1 MFKLWDT
8 RPVVGIVLF
17 PKVEVLDFAGP
28 YEVFACA
35 KNAKGKT
42 LFRAHTMA
50 AGREVECQGGLR
62 VRPDYLLDKAPG
74 LDIIVVPGG
83 PGAREHH
90 RQKPVLE
97 FLRQRAETPADI
109 VSVCTGSYLLA
120 AAGLLGGLEATTHSA
135 RLDDFSKTFS
145 KVKVKGEKIV
155 DQGRIITSAGVSS
168 GIDLALYLLEK
179 YYGNE
184 TRSREAKRLDGP
196 WQ

>member
-42 LFRAHTMA
+42 LFKVQTLA
-50 AGREVECQGGLR
+50 AVREVECQGGLR
-62 VRPDYLLDKAPG
+62 VRPDCQLDKAPG

-83 PGAREHH
+83 PGTREHR

-97 FLRQRAETPADI
+97 FLRERSESPADI
-109 VSVCTGSYLLA
+109 ASVCTGSYLLA
-120 AAGLLGGLEATTHSA
+120 AAGLLDGLVATTHSA
-135 RLDDFSKTFS
+135 RLKDFAKAFP
-145 KVKVKGEKIV
+145 KVKAKSEKIV
-155 DQGRIITSAGVSS
+155 DQGQIISAGGVAS
-168 GIDLALYLLEK
+168 GIDLALYILEK
-179 YYGNE
+179 YYGKE
-184 TRSREAKRLDGP
+184 ARSREAKRLDGP
-196 WQ
+196 WR